1 MVLVTE
7 SGMDQHSDTAN
18 QSIEDTKETVEDAGD
33 AVERRR
39 GTGRDQLRFEN
50 EYKAQDDFNLQP
62 VCNMRIGTV
71 AAIRFQGWMLDARR
85 YHIS

>member
-50 EYKAQDDFNLQP
+50 E
-62 VCNMRIGTV
+62 
-71 AAIRFQGWMLDARR
+71 
-85 YHIS
+85 